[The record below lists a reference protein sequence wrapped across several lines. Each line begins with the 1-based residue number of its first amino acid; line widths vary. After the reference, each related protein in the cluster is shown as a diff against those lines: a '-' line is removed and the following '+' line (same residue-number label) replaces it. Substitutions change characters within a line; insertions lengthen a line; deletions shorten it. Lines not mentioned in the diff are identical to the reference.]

1 LTDETTES
9 EIESKFK
16 MTLLQ
21 TEKRLMD
28 LEMGLSEL
36 REKFKDIDPKKI
48 SEIAER
54 VEELEDLIL
63 VEQAGIIELKKALE
77 GFGTSKETEEKI
89 KSLENM
95 LTQTKDEMKTK
106 IENILVMKP
115 RIEEMIEKVDKSVSK
130 MWEEVEKKLKE
141 ISDKRIELEVKIQ
154 NLAEKVDKMNF
165 KPLDEEIKKVKE
177 NFFAT
182 GARLRVVENLLTKI
196 ISETEAAKPF
206 MRKIETIEKLEDR
219 IKELEKVKGEMEK
232 FVSISSEIEKMKNE
246 LLVVNSKVSEI
257 NSFLKSLI
265 ECIGKGEVKLE
276 DIEKIGKIE
285 TLEKKILE
293 MEKNVKE
300 SLAKDLREKLIEL
313 EESNK
318 KKLEEIAAIVEKR
331 IIQNRAPVGAIS
343 AQVDELIDKVIN
355 LESKIAV
362 LEKAIRERKQ
372 PMVLE

>member
-1 LTDETTES
+1 
-9 EIESKFK
+9 

-63 VEQAGIIELKKALE
+63 VEQAGIIELKRALE

-165 KPLDEEIKKVKE
+165 EPLEEEIKKVKE

-182 GARLRVVENLLTKI
+182 SARLRVVENLLTKI
-196 ISETEAAKPF
+196 ISETEAAKPL

-219 IKELEKVKGEMEK
+219 IKELEKVRGEMEK

-246 LLVVNSKVSEI
+246 LLVVNSKVSEM